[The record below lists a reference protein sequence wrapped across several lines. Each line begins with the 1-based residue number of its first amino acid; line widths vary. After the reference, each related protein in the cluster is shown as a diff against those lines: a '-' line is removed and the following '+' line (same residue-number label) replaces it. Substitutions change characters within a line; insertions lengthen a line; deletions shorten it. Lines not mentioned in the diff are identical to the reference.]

1 MTKYFNGFNNFLN
14 YNKRV
19 IQASI
24 VRTIG
29 SSPRNSDT
37 EMFISE
43 TDTLGTIGG
52 GQLEYL
58 VINHSKKMIA
68 ENIKKDILK
77 ISLGPEIGQCCGG
90 KVEVSLLEM
99 YEKDKCLAL
108 NRFDKKDK
116 NLPHVYVMGAGHVGR
131 ALALQLQH
139 LPVRCVLIDSRVD
152 ELAKCS
158 ADVETRLSAIPEEDI
173 KSAPR
178 GSAYVILTHDHALDF
193 ILCGAALDRHDAK
206 YVGMIGSKTKRVKFK
221 KWYQVNYDNNLIR
234 DFTCPI
240 GNLKNQDKRP
250 SIIASFVAAEVIDML
265 FANVNLSENYDLN
278 LNGSKTFILF

>member
-99 YEKDKCLAL
+99 YKKDKLLAL
-108 NRFDKKDK
+108 NRFNKKDK

-240 GNLKNQDKRP
+240 GNVKNQDKRP

-265 FANVNLSENYDLN
+265 FTNVNLCENYDLN
-278 LNGSKTFILF
+278 LNKVAV

>member
-139 LPVRCVLIDSRVD
+139 LLVRCVLIDSRVD

-221 KWYQVNYDNNLIR
+221 KWYQVNYDNNLIK

-250 SIIASFVAAEVIDML
+250 III
-265 FANVNLSENYDLN
+265 
-278 LNGSKTFILF
+278 

>member
-1 MTKYFNGFNNFLN
+1 MTKYFNEFNNFLN

-240 GNLKNQDKRP
+240 GNVKNQDKRP

-278 LNGSKTFILF
+278 LNKVAV

>member
-99 YEKDKCLAL
+99 YKKDKLLAL

-131 ALALQLQH
+131 ALTLQLQH

-240 GNLKNQDKRP
+240 GNVKNQDKRP

-278 LNGSKTFILF
+278 LNKVAV

>member
-90 KVEVSLLEM
+90 KVEISLLEM

-108 NRFDKKDK
+108 NRFNKKDK

-240 GNLKNQDKRP
+240 GNVKNQDKRP

-265 FANVNLSENYDLN
+265 FTNVNLCENYDLN
-278 LNGSKTFILF
+278 LNKVAV

>member
-14 YNKRV
+14 YNKRI

-99 YEKDKCLAL
+99 YEKDKLLAL

-240 GNLKNQDKRP
+240 GNVKNQDKRP
-250 SIIASFVAAEVIDML
+250 SIIASFVAAEVINML
-265 FANVNLSENYDLN
+265 FANVDLSENYDLN
-278 LNGSKTFILF
+278 LNKVAV

>member
-1 MTKYFNGFNNFLN
+1 MTKYFNVFNNFLN
-14 YNKRV
+14 YNKRI

-108 NRFDKKDK
+108 NRFNKKDK

-240 GNLKNQDKRP
+240 GNVKNQDKRP

-278 LNGSKTFILF
+278 LNKVAV

>member
-265 FANVNLSENYDLN
+265 FTNVNLCENYDLN
-278 LNGSKTFILF
+278 LNKVAV

>member
-206 YVGMIGSKTKRVKFK
+206 YVGMIGSKTKKVKFK

-240 GNLKNQDKRP
+240 GNVKNQDKRP
-250 SIIASFVAAEVIDML
+250 SIIASFVAAEVINML
-265 FANVNLSENYDLN
+265 FANVDLYENYDLN
-278 LNGSKTFILF
+278 LNKVAV

>member
-14 YNKRV
+14 YNKRI

-240 GNLKNQDKRP
+240 GNVKNHDKRP
-250 SIIASFVAAEVIDML
+250 SVIASFVAAEVINML
-265 FANVNLSENYDLN
+265 FANVDLSENYDLN
-278 LNGSKTFILF
+278 LNKVAV

>member
-14 YNKRV
+14 YNKRI

-90 KVEVSLLEM
+90 KVEISLLEM

-240 GNLKNQDKRP
+240 GNVKNQDKRP
-250 SIIASFVAAEVIDML
+250 SIIASFVAAEVINML
-265 FANVNLSENYDLN
+265 FANVDLSENYDLN
-278 LNGSKTFILF
+278 LNKVAV

>member
-1 MTKYFNGFNNFLN
+1 MTKYFNEFNNFLN

-99 YEKDKCLAL
+99 YKKDKLLAL

-221 KWYQVNYDNNLIR
+221 KWYQVNYDNNLIK

-278 LNGSKTFILF
+278 LNKVAV

>member
-131 ALALQLQH
+131 ALTLQLQH

-250 SIIASFVAAEVIDML
+250 SIIASFVAAEVINML
-265 FANVNLSENYDLN
+265 FANVDLSENYDLN
-278 LNGSKTFILF
+278 LNKVAV

>member
-206 YVGMIGSKTKRVKFK
+206 YVGMIGSKTKKVKFK

-240 GNLKNQDKRP
+240 GNVKNQDKRP

-265 FANVNLSENYDLN
+265 FTNVNLCENYDLN
-278 LNGSKTFILF
+278 LNKVAV

>member
-152 ELAKCS
+152 EIAKCS

-240 GNLKNQDKRP
+240 GNVKNQDKRP

-265 FANVNLSENYDLN
+265 FTNVNLCENYDLN
-278 LNGSKTFILF
+278 LNKEAV

>member
-1 MTKYFNGFNNFLN
+1 MTKYFNVFNNFLN
-14 YNKRV
+14 YNKRI

-43 TDTLGTIGG
+43 SDTLGTIGG

-58 VINHSKKMIA
+58 VINHSKKMLS

-90 KVEVSLLEM
+90 KVEVSLSEM
-99 YEKDKCLAL
+99 YEKDKYLAL
-108 NRFDKKDK
+108 NLFDKKDK
-116 NLPHVYVMGAGHVGR
+116 KLPHVYVMGAGHVGR

-240 GNLKNQDKRP
+240 GNVKNQDKRP

-265 FANVNLSENYDLN
+265 FTNVNLCENYDLN
-278 LNGSKTFILF
+278 LNKVAV

>member
-58 VINHSKKMIA
+58 VINHSKKMLA

-221 KWYQVNYDNNLIR
+221 KWYQVNYDNNLIK
-234 DFTCPI
+234 DFICPI
-240 GNLKNQDKRP
+240 GNVKNQDKRP

-278 LNGSKTFILF
+278 LNKVAV

>member
-90 KVEVSLLEM
+90 KVEVSLSEM
-99 YEKDKCLAL
+99 YEKDKYLAL
-108 NRFDKKDK
+108 NLFDKKDK
-116 NLPHVYVMGAGHVGR
+116 KLPHVYVMGAGHVGR

-265 FANVNLSENYDLN
+265 FTNVNLCENYDLN
-278 LNGSKTFILF
+278 LNKEAV

>member
-116 NLPHVYVMGAGHVGR
+116 SLPHVYVMGAGHVGR

-240 GNLKNQDKRP
+240 GNVKNQDKRP

-265 FANVNLSENYDLN
+265 FTNVNLCENYDLN
-278 LNGSKTFILF
+278 LNKVAV

>member
-99 YEKDKCLAL
+99 YEKDKLLAL

-131 ALALQLQH
+131 ALTLQLQH

-158 ADVETRLSAIPEEDI
+158 ADVETRLSAIPEEDV

-240 GNLKNQDKRP
+240 GNVKNQDKRP
-250 SIIASFVAAEVIDML
+250 SIIASFVAAEVINML
-265 FANVNLSENYDLN
+265 FANVDLSENYDLN
-278 LNGSKTFILF
+278 LNKVAV

>member
-14 YNKRV
+14 YNKRI

-131 ALALQLQH
+131 ALTLQLQH

-221 KWYQVNYDNNLIR
+221 KWYQVNYDNKLIR

-240 GNLKNQDKRP
+240 GNVKNQDKRP
-250 SIIASFVAAEVIDML
+250 SIIASFVAAEVINML
-265 FANVNLSENYDLN
+265 FANVDLSENYDLN
-278 LNGSKTFILF
+278 LNKVAV

>member
-131 ALALQLQH
+131 ALTLQLQH

-221 KWYQVNYDNNLIR
+221 KWYQVNYDNNLIK

-278 LNGSKTFILF
+278 LNKVAV

>member
-1 MTKYFNGFNNFLN
+1 MTKYSNGFNNFLN
-14 YNKRV
+14 YNKLI

-58 VINHSKKMIA
+58 VINHSKKMLA

-206 YVGMIGSKTKRVKFK
+206 YVGMIGSKTKKVKFK
-221 KWYQVNYDNNLIR
+221 KWYQVNYDNKLIR
-234 DFTCPI
+234 DFICPI
-240 GNLKNQDKRP
+240 GNVKNQDKRP
-250 SIIASFVAAEVIDML
+250 SIIASSVTAEVINML
-265 FANVNLSENYDLN
+265 FANVNLSEQYDLN
-278 LNGSKTFILF
+278 LNKVAI

>member
-14 YNKRV
+14 YNKRI

-37 EMFISE
+37 EMFISK

-58 VINHSKKMIA
+58 VINHSKKMLA

-206 YVGMIGSKTKRVKFK
+206 YVGMIGSKTKKVKFK
-221 KWYQVNYDNNLIR
+221 KWYQVNYDNKLIR
-234 DFTCPI
+234 DFICPI
-240 GNLKNQDKRP
+240 GNVKNQDKRP
-250 SIIASFVAAEVIDML
+250 SIIASSVTAEVINML
-265 FANVNLSENYDLN
+265 FANVNLSEQYDLN
-278 LNGSKTFILF
+278 LNKVAI

>member
-108 NRFDKKDK
+108 NRFNKKDK

-240 GNLKNQDKRP
+240 GNVKNQDKRP

-265 FANVNLSENYDLN
+265 FTNVNLSENYDLN
-278 LNGSKTFILF
+278 LNKVAV

>member
-14 YNKRV
+14 YNKRI

-58 VINHSKKMIA
+58 VINHSKKMLA

-206 YVGMIGSKTKRVKFK
+206 YVGMIGSKTKKVKFK

-234 DFTCPI
+234 DFICPI
-240 GNLKNQDKRP
+240 GNVKNQDKRP
-250 SIIASFVAAEVIDML
+250 SIIASSVTAEVINML
-265 FANVNLSENYDLN
+265 FANVNLSEQYDLN
-278 LNGSKTFILF
+278 LNKVAI

>member
-265 FANVNLSENYDLN
+265 FTNVNLSENYDLN
-278 LNGSKTFILF
+278 LNKVAV

>member
-108 NRFDKKDK
+108 NRFNKKDK

-240 GNLKNQDKRP
+240 GNVKNQDKRP

-265 FANVNLSENYDLN
+265 FTNVNLCENYDLN
-278 LNGSKTFILF
+278 LNKEAV

>member
-221 KWYQVNYDNNLIR
+221 KWYQVNYDNNLIK

-278 LNGSKTFILF
+278 LNKVAV

>member
-14 YNKRV
+14 YNKRI

-58 VINHSKKMIA
+58 VINHSKKMLA

-206 YVGMIGSKTKRVKFK
+206 YVGMIGSKTKKVKFK
-221 KWYQVNYDNNLIR
+221 KWYQVNYDNNLIK
-234 DFTCPI
+234 DFICPI
-240 GNLKNQDKRP
+240 GNVKNQDKRP
-250 SIIASFVAAEVIDML
+250 SIIASSVTAEVINML
-265 FANVNLSENYDLN
+265 FANVNLSEQYDLN
-278 LNGSKTFILF
+278 LNKVAI

>member
-14 YNKRV
+14 YNKRI

-221 KWYQVNYDNNLIR
+221 KWYKVNYDNNLIR

-240 GNLKNQDKRP
+240 GNVKNQDKRP
-250 SIIASFVAAEVIDML
+250 SIIASFVAAEVINML
-265 FANVNLSENYDLN
+265 FANVDLSENYDLN
-278 LNGSKTFILF
+278 LNKEAV

>member
-1 MTKYFNGFNNFLN
+1 MTKYFNEFNNFLN
-14 YNKRV
+14 YNKRI

-58 VINHSKKMIA
+58 VINHSKKMLA

-206 YVGMIGSKTKRVKFK
+206 YVGMIGSKTKKVKFK
-221 KWYQVNYDNNLIR
+221 KWYQVNYDNNLIK
-234 DFTCPI
+234 DFICPI
-240 GNLKNQDKRP
+240 GNVKNQDKRP
-250 SIIASFVAAEVIDML
+250 SIIASSVTAEVINML
-265 FANVNLSENYDLN
+265 FANVNLSEQYDLN
-278 LNGSKTFILF
+278 LNKVAI

>member
-108 NRFDKKDK
+108 NRFNKKDK

-221 KWYQVNYDNNLIR
+221 KWYQVNYDNNLIK

-278 LNGSKTFILF
+278 LNKVAV

>member
-14 YNKRV
+14 YNKRI

-108 NRFDKKDK
+108 NRFNKKDK

-265 FANVNLSENYDLN
+265 FTNVNLCENYDLN
-278 LNGSKTFILF
+278 LNKVAV

>member
-1 MTKYFNGFNNFLN
+1 MTKYFNEFNNFLN

-240 GNLKNQDKRP
+240 GNVKNQDKRP

-265 FANVNLSENYDLN
+265 FTNVNLCENYDLN
-278 LNGSKTFILF
+278 LNKEAV

>member
-58 VINHSKKMIA
+58 VINHSKKMLA

-206 YVGMIGSKTKRVKFK
+206 YVGMIGSKTKKVKFK
-221 KWYQVNYDNNLIR
+221 KWYQVNYDNNLIK
-234 DFTCPI
+234 DFICPI
-240 GNLKNQDKRP
+240 GNVKNQDKRP

-278 LNGSKTFILF
+278 LNKVAV

>member
-58 VINHSKKMIA
+58 VINHSKKMLA

-240 GNLKNQDKRP
+240 GNVKNQDKRP

-265 FANVNLSENYDLN
+265 FTNVNLCENYDLN
-278 LNGSKTFILF
+278 LNKVAI